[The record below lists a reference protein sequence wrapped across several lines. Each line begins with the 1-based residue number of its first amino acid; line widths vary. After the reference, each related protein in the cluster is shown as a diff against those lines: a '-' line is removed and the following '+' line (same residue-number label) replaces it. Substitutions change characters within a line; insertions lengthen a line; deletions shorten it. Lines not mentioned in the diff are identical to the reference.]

1 MKGRTNMPANTTL
14 DTTVSFY
21 RTTLDPY
28 DLYRIDDIINGG
40 APADTTTPA
49 AALATYLREIN
60 PALRWHTIGG
70 QSVVEQANSEVLG
83 GIGFTW
89 LRNDDQLSPLFLLDA
104 AVFDN
109 GEDEPTILA
118 NLRYDHTMRP
128 YEFERVLQIQPLR
141 ADPACAVYATTLP
154 VTPRGGVMFD
164 SSHRRVKT
172 TRNGEDAAHWIS
184 TRDEPVTSMRV
195 TLHDSLVNMHA
206 RDTAPHV
213 PEGFRAVAWDSDTWK
228 VQQRP
233 QVGQDI
239 FDSLSSEDIADDDCP
254 AVCAAILQGR
264 GFVPL
269 VEVEKY

>member
-1 MKGRTNMPANTTL
+1 MTANTAL

-28 DLYRIDDIINGG
+28 DLYRIGDIINDG

-49 AALATYLREIN
+49 AALATYLRNLN
-60 PALRWHTIGG
+60 PQLRWHALDG

-89 LRNDDQLSPLFLLDA
+89 LRNDDQLSPLFFFDA

-109 GEDEPTILA
+109 GEDEPVIIA
-118 NLRYDHTMRP
+118 NLRYDQTMRP
-128 YEFERVLQIQPLR
+128 YEFERVLQVQPLH
-141 ADPACAVYATTLP
+141 ADPACAVYATTMP

-195 TLHDSLVNMHA
+195 TLRDSLVNMHC

-233 QVGQDI
+233 HAGQDI
-239 FDSLSSEDIADDDCP
+239 YDSLTTEDTEDDDCP

-264 GFVPL
+264 GYAPL
-269 VEVEKY
+269 VEMEKY

>member
-1 MKGRTNMPANTTL
+1 MSANTAT
-14 DTTVSFY
+14 DTAVSFY

-49 AALATYLREIN
+49 AALATYLRNLN
-60 PALRWHTIGG
+60 PQLRWHALDG
-70 QSVVEQANSEVLG
+70 QSVVEQVSKEVRSGVVLPWG
-83 GIGFTW
+83 MPEDRIASF
-89 LRNDDQLSPLFLLDA
+89 FFFDA

-109 GEDEPTILA
+109 GEDEPTIIV
-118 NLRYDHTMRP
+118 NLRYDQTMRT

-141 ADPACAVYATTLP
+141 ADPACAVYATTMP

-184 TRDEPVTSMRV
+184 ARDEPVTSMRV
-195 TLHDSLVNMHA
+195 TMHDSLVNMHC

-213 PEGFRAVAWDSDTWK
+213 PEGFRAVAWDSNTWK

-233 QVGQDI
+233 HAGQDI
-239 FDSLSSEDIADDDCP
+239 FDSLTTEHTEDDDCP
-254 AVCAAILQGR
+254 AVCSAILQGR
-264 GFVPL
+264 GFAPL
-269 VEVEKY
+269 VEMEKY